1 MELTGK
7 AKEDFDKWLN
17 TIPRNI
23 IENVGNT
30 QLCMTFPYNFS
41 QLSESMQYGVYV
53 DFFDS
58 VGSEVYITNG
68 LFDIEI
74 RQNRTLIDRSWGE
87 VATRHEARTKAIE
100 KANEIYNSNNK

>member
-7 AKEDFDKWLN
+7 CKEDFEKWFKEFHPFFELD
-17 TIPRNI
+17 
-23 IENVGNT
+23 
-30 QLCMTFPYNFS
+30 S
-41 QLSESMQYGVYV
+41 SEWYEDEKYWDDLDDSMQYGVYV

-100 KANEIYNSNNK
+100 KVNEIYNSNNK